1 MVPICLGG
9 PKLYKLLYLYHLY
22 MVTELDSSGGA
33 FIPISSKR
41 GESMDRRVIKFIEKL
56 GCHFRSFGDMYHK
69 AFYHDIIENELELA
83 ELEKD
88 ANIIVVGCGPLPMT
102 VHHLAEK
109 GFKVTGLD
117 RDPSAIRYSRKFLED
132 VEFILDEGHDFDYS
146 DYDAVWIPF
155 HVEPKD
161 DILCKIFRDIKV
173 DGKVVYRVPRNHLQ
187 YFYRSTDASLYTKKH
202 CCVNQ
207 SVGRKSIVAVKEKEC
222 TRRCGRRKKSRR
234 KYPHNTLK
242 TMKIGEAA
250 TVRSCPDHSCLNALG
265 IRKGKRIRMESR
277 QPFGGPLLVSIEDR
291 KVAVDPDIAFNIT
304 VF

>member
-1 MVPICLGG
+1 MVAELENRGET
-9 PKLYKLLYLYHLY
+9 
-22 MVTELDSSGGA
+22 VTPLTNNSV
-33 FIPISSKR
+33 
-41 GESMDRRVIKFIEKL
+41 ESMDRRLIKSIEKL
-56 GCHFRSFGDMYHK
+56 GCRFRTFGEMYHK

-109 GFKVTGLD
+109 GFNVTGLD

-146 DYDAVWIPF
+146 DHDAVWIPF
-155 HVEPKD
+155 HVEPKN
-161 DILCKIFRDIKV
+161 DILCKIFREIKV
-173 DGKVVYRVPRNHLQ
+173 GGKVVYRVPRNHLK
-187 YFYRSTDASLYTKKH
+187 YFYNSFDVSLYTKKH

-207 SVGRKSIVAVKEKEC
+207 TIGRKSIVAVKEKEC
-222 TRRCGRRKKSRR
+222 KQKCCRRKRSPRA
-234 KYPHNTLK
+234 YPHNTLE
-242 TMKIGEAA
+242 TVNIGHAA

-277 QPFGGPLLVSIEDR
+277 QPFGGPFLVSIEGR
-291 KVAVDPDIAFNIT
+291 QVAIDPDIALNIK
-304 VF
+304 VS